1 MAKVKKLLTS
11 DLGLFS
17 IGFAAL
23 FLLHLMNR
31 ETEYVWDARIYMD
44 LGLTFGVNE
53 FALTNYDYVICGYLF
68 PLVNWFLYKLEA
80 VGIGNISINLSFFHS
95 VLFSFSLIVVVPK
108 LFERAFK
115 IKLGAV
121 AKCLFFLVCMLMFKG
136 LLMYPLTDMFSFS
149 FLCMALYL
157 YFYIID
163 AGDKRTLLKLPASI
177 GIGVCLGAA
186 YYARPIYLISII
198 AYFAVSICKIAYK
211 RSIKDALYMIL
222 LPLLGGAAIAFPQ
235 LIINYHHLG
244 VASPGIITGEA
255 YEGSLY
261 LQQLKWGLEKQRYD
275 SNLDVLNFPSAGVT
289 FYDGI
294 GGRFAADIEINSYW
308 DYIVFV
314 FRHPFDVLLMYLRH
328 VFGGMDI
335 TYPNFYIKNV
345 YNARGMIQFLN
356 YSLLFFGIKG
366 IKSSIKKST
375 WNLDFIGVLLIYMLP
390 VVLCVPTAIETRFF
404 IGAQVL
410 LFIMACHYCRHIKW
424 KEDFFRNKTAVFHYI
439 TFLAVCFMFNGYLF
453 GTIGIPMSR

>member
-1 MAKVKKLLTS
+1 MAKVKKFLAS

-23 FLLHLMNR
+23 LLLHLVTR
-31 ETEYVWDARIYMD
+31 ETEYVWDAKTYMN
-44 LGLTFGVNE
+44 LGLTFGIDE
-53 FALTNYDYVICGYLF
+53 FALTNYDYVMRGYLF

-80 VGIGNISINLSFFHS
+80 MGIGNISINLYFFHS

-108 LFERAFK
+108 LFEKAFK
-115 IKLGAV
+115 IKLGAAV
-121 AKCLFFLVCMLMFKG
+121 KCIFFLVCMFMFKG
-136 LLMYPLTDMFSFS
+136 LLIYPLTDMFSFS

-157 YFYIID
+157 YFYVID
-163 AGDKRTLLKLPASI
+163 AGDKGTLLKLPASI
-177 GIGVCLGAA
+177 GIGACLAVA

-211 RSIKDALYMIL
+211 RSMKDALYMIL

-235 LIINYHHLG
+235 LIINYYHLG
-244 VASPGIITGEA
+244 VASPGIMTEEI

-261 LQQLKWGLEKQRYD
+261 LQQLKWGLETQRID
-275 SNLDVLNFPSAGVT
+275 GNLDVSVFPFGGMN

-294 GGRFAADIEINSYW
+294 GGRFASDLVISSYW

-314 FRHPFDVLLMYLRH
+314 LRHPFDVLFMYLRH
-328 VFGGMDI
+328 VFSGMDI
-335 TYPNFYIKNV
+335 TYPNIYVKNV

-366 IKSSIKKST
+366 VKSSVKKST
-375 WNLDFIGVLLIYMLP
+375 WNLDFVGALLIYMLP
-390 VVLCVPTAIETRFF
+390 VILCVPTAIETRFF

-410 LFIMACHYCRHIKW
+410 LFIMACHYCRHVNW
-424 KEDFFRNKTAVFHYI
+424 KEDFFKNKTAVFHYI
-439 TFLAVCFMFNGYLF
+439 TFLTVCFMFNGYLF